1 MKKNNVEKMISPGL
15 KIETELKYEE
25 ILQDKLDSIEDLF
38 NLNTRRLDEVSFKRN
53 ELNKQEEEIQF
64 ELSGLNGA
72 RSVLQELIEEAKIQ

>member
-72 RSVLQELIEEAKIQ
+72 RTVLQELIEEAKIQ